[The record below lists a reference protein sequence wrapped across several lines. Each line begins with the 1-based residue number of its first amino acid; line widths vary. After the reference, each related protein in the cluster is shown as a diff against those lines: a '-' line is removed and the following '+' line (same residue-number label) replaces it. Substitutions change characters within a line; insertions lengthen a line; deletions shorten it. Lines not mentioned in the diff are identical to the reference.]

1 MRKRLDLSVYLVTDP
16 RLCAEFGLVE
26 TALAA
31 VKGGASIVQLRDT
44 QAGGRALVE
53 QARALVAALR
63 PLGVPV
69 IVNDRIDVA
78 LAADADG
85 VHVGQSDMAPTDAR
99 ALIGPDRILGLSARE
114 PDEIA
119 AADAGLVDYLGIG
132 PIFVVD
138 PRTKPNA
145 AEPLGIGGF
154 AARRHHTRLP
164 VVAIGGIQ
172 EQHVAPLLAI
182 GADGVAVVSAICG
195 KPDPQAAARG
205 LAEAV
210 HSIRH

>member
-1 MRKRLDLSVYLVTDP
+1 MRKPLDLSVYLVTDP
-16 RLCAEFGLVE
+16 HLCAGLGLVE

-31 VKGGASIVQLRDT
+31 VHGGASIVQLRDT

-63 PLGVPV
+63 PLGIPL

-85 VHVGQSDMAPTDAR
+85 VHVGQSDMAPADAR
-99 ALIGPDRILGLSARE
+99 ALIGPDLILGLSARE

-119 AADAGLVDYLGIG
+119 GADPAVVDYLGIG
-132 PIFVVD
+132 PIFSVD

-154 AARRHHTRLP
+154 AVRRQGTRLP

-172 EQHVAPLLAI
+172 EQHVAPLVAV

-195 KPDPQAAARG
+195 QPDPQAAARG
-205 LAEAV
+205 LADAV
-210 HSIRH
+210 HSVRH

>member
-1 MRKRLDLSVYLVTDP
+1 LRKRLDLSVYLVTDP
-16 RLCAEFGLVE
+16 RLCAGLGLVE

-31 VKGGASIVQLRDT
+31 VHGGAGIVQLRDT

-85 VHVGQSDMAPTDAR
+85 VHVGQSDMAPADVR
-99 ALIGPDRILGLSARE
+99 ALIGPDLILGLSARE
-114 PDEIA
+114 HDEIA
-119 AADAGLVDYLGIG
+119 AADPALVDYLGIG
-132 PIFVVD
+132 PIFAVD
-138 PRTKPNA
+138 ARTKPNA

-154 AARRHHTRLP
+154 AARRLASPLP

-172 EQHVAPLLAI
+172 EQHVAPLIAI

-195 KPDPQAAARG
+195 QPDPQAAAYG

-210 HSIRH
+210 RSIRH